1 MDISSFE
8 ILEKKINQALEVLK
22 QQKGSEGDGNVILT
36 RSQIERITSK
46 LAEITEW
53 IEHAKV

>member
-22 QQKGSEGDGNVILT
+22 QQKGFEGDSVLVLT

-53 IEHAKV
+53 IEHAEV

>member
-22 QQKGSEGDGNVILT
+22 QQKGSEGDSVLVLT

-53 IEHAKV
+53 IEHAEV

>member
-8 ILEKKINQALEVLK
+8 ILEKKINQALDVLK
-22 QQKGSEGDGNVILT
+22 QQKGNEGEKKPLLT
-36 RSQIERITSK
+36 QSQIERITLK

-53 IEHAKV
+53 IENAKI